1 MHREIIRYMSEID
14 AELEETPL
22 VKRLRKEIA
31 DRDKALKARDEEL
44 EALRTKE
51 RTSTITSFLEGKGAN
66 PAISK
71 FIGSDI
77 EATPEALEKWYSENA
92 SLFGAPTS
100 PTEENAG
107 EEEPTEENPVDDETV
122 EAIRAAQAAQ
132 AAGGRGP
139 GNIGID
145 KALQELKALR
155 GQGSDVVLD
164 RMRELGLAAD

>member
-1 MHREIIRYMSEID
+1 MHREITRYMSEID

-31 DRDKALKARDEEL
+31 ERDKALKARDEEL
-44 EALRTKE
+44 EGLRTKE
-51 RTSTITSFLEGKGAN
+51 RSGTITSFLQGKGAN
-66 PAISK
+66 PAIAK

-92 SLFGAPTS
+92 SLFGAPA
-100 PTEENAG
+100 PDEG
-107 EEEPTEENPVDDETV
+107 QGDEEEPTEENPVDDETV
-122 EAIRAAQAAQ
+122 EAIRSAQATQ

-145 KALQELKALR
+145 KAIQELKALR
-155 GQGSDVVLD
+155 GQGGDAVLN

>member
-1 MHREIIRYMSEID
+1 MHREITRYMSEID

-31 DRDKALKARDEEL
+31 ERDKALKARDEEL

-51 RTSTITSFLEGKGAN
+51 RTGTITSFLQGKGAN
-66 PAISK
+66 PAIAK

-92 SLFGAPTS
+92 SLFGAPT
-100 PTEENAG
+100 PDEG
-107 EEEPTEENPVDDETV
+107 KVVEEEPAEETSVDDETV

-145 KALQELKALR
+145 KAIQELKALR
-155 GQGSDVVLD
+155 GQGSDVVLE